1 MPKNVDDLDTED
13 VTPKEGEDPSE
24 EDDELVS
31 AQEIRER
38 YRRSPG
44 WLEQKVKAG
53 LIKRQK
59 KGAKLVYREADVAE
73 QVEYE
78 TKDQTVV
85 NALGAATTLAEQATK
100 NMQSMFELT
109 QKANNDLMTTLLG
122 SLNDMRAYVSQ
133 LEAQNREMRELSEQQ
148 KTEEHLRKLA
158 DIEQASAQA
167 VRDKAMKMVQQIGLP
182 LIAKKLGIALPTDS
196 PAAGGAAGGIDPIMA
211 AVAGD
216 WLKSLTPEQLD
227 KFREVLTPDQM
238 QLLEMAQAMLKG
250 VAPS

>member
-1 MPKNVDDLDTED
+1 MPKTTEDLDTED
-13 VTPKEGEDPSE
+13 VAPKEEDSSG
-24 EDDELVS
+24 DDELVS

-53 LIKRQK
+53 LIKREK

-100 NMQSMFELT
+100 NMQTMFELT
-109 QKANNDLMTTLLG
+109 QKANNDLMTTLLA
-122 SLNDMRAYVSQ
+122 SLNDMRKYVAQ
-133 LEAQNREMRELSEQQ
+133 LEEQNREMRELSEQQ

-158 DIEQASAQA
+158 DLDQERRQAM
-167 VRDKAMKMVQQIGLP
+167 RDKAMGMIKQVGLP
-182 LIAKKLGIALPTDS
+182 LIARKLGISLATETAEEKS
-196 PAAGGAAGGIDPIMA
+196 GGGIDPILT
-211 AVAGD
+211 AVAGN
-216 WLKSLTPEQLD
+216 WLKSLTVEQLD
-227 KFREVLTPDQM
+227 KLREVLSPEQM
-238 QLLEMAQAMLKG
+238 QLLEMAQTMLKSG
-250 VAPS
+250 VPS